1 MKYQK
6 PIPIKAQDGTL
17 ISKQDNTRVV
27 VPQVYAP
34 IKAPEGYQRVYR
46 VMDMPTDN
54 RAMTP
59 ATIALRGAATGSTRG
74 GLVGAGLGA
83 AGALIG
89 HYYKDDINRA
99 VDNSLNLAK
108 LGLLPAYNFL
118 FGTKPMFQTSESTD
132 TEQLAE
138 QSQTQTEANT
148 STGTPPNNESNE
160 DNNDEEDNKNKT
172 FRDKV
177 ADKVSDFIRGKKKPT
192 TQKQPETSN
201 DSFDKAVN
209 FTKKILWETNNNHY
223 QLPGW
228 KWRNLGRVVFAPVT
242 VPYASGL
249 LLEGAPNVI
258 EASGEAFERGR
269 QAGKKKVSNDTV
281 TVQTNKNTPDTIQ
294 RVQQIVQPATTSSQ
308 HELDSLNNIWLNYIQ

>member
-6 PIPIKAQDGTL
+6 PIPIKAQDGAQ

-27 VPQVYAP
+27 IPQVYAP
-34 IKAPEGYQRVYR
+34 IKAPEGYQKVYR
-46 VMDMPTDN
+46 VTNMPTDN
-54 RAMTP
+54 KAMTP
-59 ATIALRGAATGSTRG
+59 ATIALRGAATGSTKG
-74 GLVGAGLGA
+74 GLIGAGLGA

-118 FGTKPMFQTSESTD
+118 FGTKPMLQTSESTD
-132 TEQLAE
+132 TDQSAE
-138 QSQTQTEANT
+138 QSQTQTETNT
-148 STGTPPNNESNE
+148 STGTPPNNESNNE
-160 DNNDEEDNKNKT
+160 DNNDEEGNKNKT
-172 FRDKV
+172 FRDKM

-192 TQKQPETSN
+192 TQKQPKTSN
-201 DSFDKAVN
+201 DSFDNAKDFA
-209 FTKKILWETNNNHY
+209 KKFLWETNANNF
-223 QLPGW
+223 GSAW
-228 KWRNLGRVVFAPVT
+228 KWRNLGRVVSAPVT

-258 EASGEAFERGR
+258 EAFGEAFERGR

-294 RVQQIVQPATTSSQ
+294 RVQQVVQPATTSSQ
-308 HELDSLNNIWLNYIQ
+308 HELDSLNNIWLNYIE